1 MKYSS
6 QKPLLSKYQNYIKLL
21 KKIDDKRFYSNFGPL
36 YFKLKKK
43 LEKKLRLKKFS
54 ITFTSNGHSA
64 IQACCNLIAHNNKK
78 ELIIIPSFSF
88 ASNPLSILS
97 SGLKP
102 YFVDIDPHSLEMD
115 YKDADQVIRKNRKN
129 IAAIMICSPFGY
141 PINLDKTINFFSKYK
156 VPIIFDFA
164 DAIINTTNFKEK
176 KNLFYT
182 FSFHPTK
189 NIASNESGM
198 IIAEKKKE
206 EVLKSI
212 INFGFYGKNRR
223 IAFRGFNG
231 KFSEYDAAIL
241 EANLRDFNKRRKKI
255 TEISRYLVSKLN
267 NKSLIVQKN
276 YGLNWFSMKMV
287 LIHKTKNFEEIFK
300 KLKRKNIEI
309 FKPWS
314 LESMHNYKPFKN
326 FKKTKLKNTLKIS
339 KKIFCI
345 PVYIDM
351 KKKDLD
357 YLINQLNKI

>member
-6 QKPLLSKYQNYIKLL
+6 QKPLLSKYNNFIKLF
-21 KKIDDKRFYSNFGPL
+21 KKIDNNRFYSNFGPL

-43 LEKKLRLKKFS
+43 LEKKLKLKKFS

-64 IQACCNLIAHNNKK
+64 VQACCNLIAHNNKK
-78 ELIIIPSFSF
+78 ELIILPSFSF

-102 YFVDIDPHSLEMD
+102 YFVDIDSHSLEMD
-115 YKDADQVIRKNRKN
+115 YKDADQVIGKHKKN

-141 PINLDKTINFFSKYK
+141 PINLDKTINFFSKYNI
-156 VPIIFDFA
+156 PIVFDFA
-164 DAIINTTNFKEK
+164 DAIINTPSFKEK

-206 EVLKSI
+206 ELLKSI
-212 INFGFYGKNRR
+212 INFGFYGKNRK
-223 IAFRGFNG
+223 IIFRGFNG

-241 EANLRDFNKRRKKI
+241 DANLKDFSERRKKI
-255 TEISRYLVSKLN
+255 TKISRYLVSKLN

-287 LIHKTKNFEEIFK
+287 LRHKTKNFEEIFK
-300 KLKRKNIEI
+300 KLKRKNIDI

-314 LESMHNYKPFKN
+314 LESMHDYKLFKN
-326 FKKTKLKNTLKIS
+326 FKKTKLKNTYKIS

-351 KKKDLD
+351 KKNDLD